1 MCPMPDSSKIL
12 TPSAPAS
19 VSSSSTFKTNVPTE
33 ETQTVG
39 IAEVKTA
46 ESMEASQ
53 TKGISQGVNSGES
66 TRYSGLEAH
75 KDGTDQSALKEQ
87 VEEEEVEEEVRLRC
101 QWCSQERWFDLT
113 QLPQFTATALI
124 KNVVE

>member
-1 MCPMPDSSKIL
+1 MPDSSKIL

-19 VSSSSTFKTNVPTE
+19 VSSSSTVKTNVPTE
-33 ETQTVG
+33 ETQT
-39 IAEVKTA
+39 AEVKTG

-87 VEEEEVEEEVRLRC
+87 VEEEVRLRC
-101 QWCSQERWFDLT
+101 QWCSQERWCDLT